1 MKRYIDIIE
10 NVTGL
15 TGMTENNNT
24 QRRDN
29 IMKKRFFGIFLAAA
43 LLLSS
48 AAYANPAAVVT
59 ENADETQISVSELT
73 ADFAEETAADF
84 DAPVY
89 GVKVINEDFES
100 YSDYTSNLNE
110 PSKYIVLGD
119 NVATVKGGYSKLRLK
134 TDGDGNNYFRV
145 EFQGQYPSLF
155 NDFSATSYT
164 FPEKAKYTFV
174 ADVRVADATALSSVG
189 ALKMQARY
197 NSNTNKT
204 YTAIVPKSTWTSMK
218 AEFSTPYEVNGTSY
232 TALDR
237 VTFSVERSASDASSN
252 GLDIDNMKL
261 YYKPVES
268 AGDYTVDINFPA
280 VTIKAPTG
288 VEKSAAFA
296 IEQKPQ
302 SYFGA
307 AANFIKSAVFSDDY
321 KTLTLTFDENAGSQ
335 TLTLSVPGLVNA
347 DKSAVYN
354 AKSVELDTAD
364 VNTLKY
370 GAKIFSENFDSY
382 TQSGQVQGLIGI
394 DDIGLVWKSSNA
406 KINLVNESDGHAQ
419 FARLG
424 IGGTYANMQG
434 VLSGDKLSLPEA
446 ATYTLISDQRAAK
459 GAATGR
465 IKHQFSYVWG
475 KTMITGAVDNGST
488 DWFTMKSTFKTPYE
502 GYSVPDRIVFQLENA
517 AFAPNYAWYVDYDN
531 IFLYCKPAVEDENV
545 SFEIGGDNIAAVTYA
560 DGIDADTAK
569 ALTTCFKTVFGGDV
583 TALTIDE
590 NTVNLTF
597 ADGVR
602 SIEMPEIVN
611 SARSATYPAITV
623 CTAKPETSED
633 VNYSEIYS
641 GIRFQAS
648 VTAVQRGKASEY
660 GWIVARKTV
669 LDGRELTFA
678 LDNSTGKTYVYAV
691 SYGTVDG
698 NHIDKFISNT
708 DDIVYTG
715 IVTGIP
721 QEHTGDIL
729 VARPYIKYNG
739 SDTVYYGN
747 AREASVDQVKALI
760 SGGNR

>member
-1 MKRYIDIIE
+1 MKLHIDIIE
-10 NVTGL
+10 NVTGSNR
-15 TGMTENNNT
+15 TTENNNT
-24 QRRDN
+24 QRREN
-29 IMKKRFFGIFLAAA
+29 NMKKRFSGIFLAAVM
-43 LLLSS
+43 LLSS

-59 ENADETQISVSELT
+59 ENADETQISASELT

-84 DAPVY
+84 DAPIY

-100 YSDYTSNLNE
+100 YSDYTSNLNDTG
-110 PSKYIVLGD
+110 KYIVLGD
-119 NVATVKGGYSKLRLK
+119 NTATIKGGWSKLRLK
-134 TDGDGNNYFRV
+134 TDGDSNNYLRV

-164 FPEKAKYTFV
+164 FPEKANYTLV
-174 ADVRVADATALSSVG
+174 ADVRVADATTLSSVS
-189 ALKMQARY
+189 ALKLQARY
-197 NSNTNKT
+197 NANTNKS
-204 YTAIVPKSTWTSMK
+204 YTATVPKSTWTSVK
-218 AEFSTPYEVNGTSY
+218 AVFSAPYEVNGTSY

-237 VTFSVERSASDASSN
+237 VTFSIERTASDASSN

-261 YYKPVES
+261 YYKPADS
-268 AGDYTVDINFPA
+268 AGDYTVDVSFPT
-280 VTIKAPTG
+280 VTINAPTG
-288 VEKSAAFA
+288 VEKSAALA

-307 AANFIKSAVFSDDY
+307 AGNFIKSAVFSDDY
-321 KTLTLTFDENAGSQ
+321 KTLTLTLNENAGSQ
-335 TLTLSVPGLVNA
+335 TLTLSVPALVNA

-364 VNTLKY
+364 INTLKY

-394 DDIGLVWKSSNA
+394 DDIGLLWTSSNA
-406 KINLVNESDGHAQ
+406 KINLVNDSDGHAQ

-434 VLSGDKLSLPEA
+434 RLSGDKLNLPEA

-459 GAATGR
+459 GATTGR

-475 KTMITGAVDNGST
+475 KTMVTGAVDNGST
-488 DWFTMKSTFKTPYE
+488 DWFTMKSTFTTPYE

-517 AFAPNYAWYVDYDN
+517 AYAENYAWYVDYDN
-531 IFLYCKPAVEDENV
+531 IFLYCKPSAKDENV
-545 SFEIGGDNIAAVTYA
+545 SFEITGINTAAVTYA

-569 ALTTCFKTVFGGDV
+569 ALTACFKSVFGTDV
-583 TALTIDE
+583 TALTIE
-590 NTVNLTF
+590 QNTVNLTF

-611 SARSATYPAITV
+611 SARSATYPEVTV
-623 CTAKPETSED
+623 CTAKPETSETI
-633 VNYSEIYS
+633 NYSEIHS

-648 VTAVQRGKASEY
+648 VTAVQRGKAAEY
-660 GWIVARKTV
+660 SWIVARKTV
-669 LDGRELTFA
+669 LDGRELTFG

-698 NHIDKFISNT
+698 KLVDKFISNT
-708 DDIVYTG
+708 DDIVYSG

-721 QEHTGDIL
+721 KEHTGDIL
-729 VARPYIKYNG
+729 VARPYIKYSG
-739 SDTVYYGN
+739 SDTVYYGT
-747 AREASVDQVKALI
+747 AREASLDQVKALL
-760 SGGNR
+760 SGGN

>member
-1 MKRYIDIIE
+1 MKLHIDIIE
-10 NVTGL
+10 DVTGSNR
-15 TGMTENNNT
+15 TTENNNT
-24 QRRDN
+24 QRREN
-29 IMKKRFFGIFLAAA
+29 NMKKRFSGILLAAVM
-43 LLLSS
+43 LLSS

-84 DAPVY
+84 DAPIY
-89 GVKVINEDFES
+89 GVKVINEDFEGDES
-100 YSDYTSNLNE
+100 PLAGKTLSGSNAALGASFSDLKAYTE
-110 PSKYIVLGD
+110 
-119 NVATVKGGYSKLRLK
+119 
-134 TDGDGNNYFRV
+134 DGNRYMRV
-145 EFQGQYPSLF
+145 IFYGSNQ
-155 NDFSATSYT
+155 SAASAVNGTFTAADT
-164 FPEKAKYTFV
+164 FPTAAKYTFT
-174 ADVRVADATALSSVG
+174 ADVRVADEATRATVNTIRMSLRYSSAAGPTVSLGTSAAG
-189 ALKMQARY
+189 ADWA
-197 NSNTNKT
+197 T
-204 YTAIVPKSTWTSMK
+204 IKS
-218 AEFSTPYEVNGTSY
+218 EFTTPYVNNGTSHTDLNRLIILAERNTNTT
-232 TALDR
+232 TAGK
-237 VTFSVERSASDASSN
+237 

-261 YYKPVES
+261 YYKPADS
-268 AGDYTVDINFPA
+268 AGDYTVDVSFPT
-280 VTIKAPTG
+280 VTISASTG
-288 VEKSAAFA
+288 VEKSAALA

-307 AANFIKSAVFSDDY
+307 AGSFIKSAVFSDDY
-321 KTLTLTFDENAGSQ
+321 KTLTLTLNENAGSQ
-335 TLTLSVPGLVNA
+335 TLTLSVPALVNA

-364 VNTLKY
+364 INILKY

-382 TQSGQVQGLIGI
+382 TRSGQVQGLIGI
-394 DDIGLVWKSSNA
+394 DDIGLVWTSSNA
-406 KINLVNESDGHAQ
+406 KINLVNDSDGHAQ

-434 VLSGDKLSLPEA
+434 RFSGDKLNFPEA

-459 GAATGR
+459 GATTGR

-475 KTMITGAVDNGST
+475 KTMVTGAVDNGST

-531 IFLYCKPAVEDENV
+531 IFLYCKPSAQDENV
-545 SFEIGGDNIAAVTYA
+545 SFEITGDNTAAVTYA

-611 SARSATYPAITV
+611 SARSATYPEITV
-623 CTAKPETSED
+623 CTAKPETSAA

-641 GIRFQAS
+641 GIRFRAS
-648 VTAVQRGKASEY
+648 VTAVQRGKAAEY

-669 LDGRELTFA
+669 LNGRELTFA

-698 NHIDKFISNT
+698 KLVDKFISNT
-708 DDIVYTG
+708 DDIVYSG

-721 QEHTGDIL
+721 KEHTDDIL

-739 SDTVYYGN
+739 NNTVYYGT
-747 AREASVDQVKALI
+747 AREASVDQVKALL
-760 SGGNR
+760 SGGN

>member
-29 IMKKRFFGIFLAAA
+29 IMKKRFFGVFLAAA

-424 IGGTYANMQG
+424 IGGTYANMHG

-446 ATYTLISDQRAAK
+446 ATYTLISDQRA
-459 GAATGR
+459 
-465 IKHQFSYVWG
+465 
-475 KTMITGAVDNGST
+475 
-488 DWFTMKSTFKTPYE
+488 
-502 GYSVPDRIVFQLENA
+502 
-517 AFAPNYAWYVDYDN
+517 
-531 IFLYCKPAVEDENV
+531 
-545 SFEIGGDNIAAVTYA
+545 
-560 DGIDADTAK
+560 AK

-648 VTAVQRGKASEY
+648 VTAVQRGKAAEY

-669 LDGRELTFA
+669 LAGRELTFA

-698 NHIDKFISNT
+698 NHVDKFISNT

-739 SDTVYYGN
+739 NNTVYYGN